1 MERTKKRKGKKNSD
15 PVNTDLIP
23 LRGDTFGAR
32 NVMNPREDTVPV
44 P

>member
-1 MERTKKRKGKKNSD
+1 MERTKKRKGKNSD

-23 LRGDTFGAR
+23 LHGDTCGAR
-32 NVMNPREDTVPV
+32 NVGNPREDTVPV